1 MTKANLESAWREYLS
16 ADTNLIRAK
25 LRLGSHIEPRTSL
38 ILASLGCV
46 AERGATLRWL
56 MATTEFIDRDLSRAL
71 LGLAAVG
78 HSDIQLVRDVMMK
91 YRDQIP
97 EEWLAQDVAAL
108 LADGDEEEYRRLAE
122 LFRVMSRTLVRLIL
136 TVAAQSSDLN
146 IRQVAVDFSEM

>member
-1 MTKANLESAWREYLS
+1 
-16 ADTNLIRAK
+16 
-25 LRLGSHIEPRTSL
+25 
-38 ILASLGCV
+38 
-46 AERGATLRWL
+46 
-56 MATTEFIDRDLSRAL
+56 MATTEFIVRDLSRAL